1 MNTGFENILLVLILI
16 VVEVIITTS
25 IEWGS

>member
-1 MNTGFENILLVLILI
+1 MNTGFTSILLVLILI

-25 IEWGS
+25 IEWGA